1 MISAHAR
8 AIAAFTLVEIV
19 LVLAVIATALIAIIG
34 VLPVGLD
41 AGRQAA
47 NQTVVALIFEDVH
60 HRLQSQP
67 LTTGTASFSPL
78 YFDDRGVLIQPA
90 TSSTGGVSYPNALY
104 RADVTIGAWNT
115 QPPNTSGLTPVTI
128 ALSWPVNPISGQPI
142 GPKNPQSSVTFG
154 VAPLTGTSWPIIDPN
169 YVPKIEF

>member
-1 MISAHAR
+1 MISANAR

-41 AGRQAA
+41 AARQAA
-47 NQTVVALIFEDVH
+47 NQTVIALIFEDVH
-60 HRLQSQP
+60 NRLQSQP
-67 LTTGTASFSPL
+67 LTAGTASFSPL

-90 TSSTGGVSYPNALY
+90 TGSTGSLSYPNALY
-104 RADVTIGAWNT
+104 RADVTIGSWNT
-115 QPPNTSGLTPVTI
+115 QPPNTSGLMPVTI
-128 ALSWPVNPISGQPI
+128 ALSWPVTPAGVAI

-154 VAPLTGTSWPIIDPN
+154 VAPLTGTSWPIIDST